1 MGEPKAIQVQYPSI
15 YNIARQPHASVA
27 SVLSSKPLNIS
38 FRRALVDEK
47 LQEWLDLVAKIT
59 NFNLVEGRD
68 HFRWNLHNDGIFTV
82 RSMYLHEMNQHAPFC
97 HKLIWKLKIPLKIK
111 IFFWYLQRGV
121 ILTKDNLLRKNWKG
135 SLKCCFCNCN
145 ESITHLLFDC
155 HHAKEV
161 WRIVYLAIYRVNP
174 IKIDF
179 HMLGNWLSNF
189 DDKYSSFIQSVFKGI
204 Y

>member
-1 MGEPKAIQVQYPSI
+1 MGQRPFKDQYPRI
-15 YNIARQPHASVA
+15 YNIARQPHTSVA
-27 SVLSSKPLNIS
+27 SVLSSEPLNIS

-82 RSMYLHEMNQHAPFC
+82 RSMYLHEMNQHAPFR

-121 ILTKDNLLRKNWKG
+121 ILTK
-135 SLKCCFCNCN
+135 
-145 ESITHLLFDC
+145 I
-155 HHAKEV
+155 
-161 WRIVYLAIYRVNP
+161 I
-174 IKIDF
+174 
-179 HMLGNWLSNF
+179 
-189 DDKYSSFIQSVFKGI
+189 
-204 Y
+204 